1 MPAHLTNYLIMLPL
15 LAWIVWRRVSRTFGR
30 QPVQRK
36 RMIFRVVLFSVIGA
50 ALALSGFHHL
60 ALAEGL
66 LGGVLIGGAI
76 GLVGLRLTR
85 FEVDPVKGD
94 CYVPNVWIGALLTVL
109 LLGRLAWRLMVLWPE
124 LQHGQ
129 AAASA
134 GQSMGYSL
142 QPADHAGDRA
152 AGRLLHRLLQR
163 RADPP
168 PSLPAHTSP
177 DHGRLSGVTAWGE
190 RARWLYSAR
199 CGSARYSSLCISI
212 RRDSVRPN
220 SARSRSP
227 S

>member
-36 RMIFRVVLFSVIGA
+36 RMIFRVVLFSLIGA

-134 GQSMGYSL
+134 GQSMGYASSPL
-142 QPADHAGDRA
+142 TMLVIG
-152 AGRLLHRLLQR
+152 LLV
-163 RADPP
+163 
-168 PSLPAHTSP
+168 
-177 DHGRLSGVTAWGE
+177 GYYIVYYSGVLIHHRRFQRAHPQTTA
-190 RARWLYSAR
+190 A
-199 CGSARYSSLCISI
+199 
-212 RRDSVRPN
+212 
-220 SARSRSP
+220 
-227 S
+227 